1 MGIKVSQEGLRLVD
15 QSRVRKGFTNK
26 YGEDW
31 ARLAFTTPST
41 LKRFWQRKA
50 IQPSAF
56 MAICRAVDCDWHDI
70 AEPSSFLAD
79 PGYVR
84 RPPIETECHAA
95 LRRSKALVRIKAPM
109 RMGKTSLI
117 SELIGCGQRLGYV
130 TIRLNLL
137 RLDEADIRQPD
148 RVMKWL
154 CRNIH
159 RYLYRQRESYSYNI
173 DKLNIDDCWDSA
185 YGSNDNCTI
194 FLEQQVLDRIDVPI
208 VLAIDNLDRIFPYDV
223 SAIDFLGLLRSWHE
237 DESAPWKKLRMVLA
251 HSTDLYP
258 ALNVEHSPF
267 NVGKAVRLSEFT
279 DEQVRE
285 LLTYYQVDWAPAE
298 IAQLMSLVGGYPE
311 LIAIAVSYRKFNPA
325 LSMQNLITIA
335 PTANGP
341 YRSYLQSL
349 SEKLNQQASLQAV
362 MKALLKTEVPI
373 AISGKAAFYLDSLGL
388 VHLEGEQ
395 AVIRNTLYRRYF
407 EQCLANLS

>member
-1 MGIKVSQEGLRLVD
+1 MGIRASQAGLGLID
-15 QSRVRKGFTNK
+15 QVRFSKGFTNK

-56 MAICRAVDCDWHDI
+56 MAICRAVDCDWHDV
-70 AEPSSFLAD
+70 ATASSFLAD
-79 PGYVR
+79 PAYVR

-95 LRRSKALVRIKAPM
+95 LRCSKALIRIKAPM

-117 SELIGCGQRLGYV
+117 SELVGCGQRLGYV
-130 TIRLNLL
+130 TIRLNML
-137 RLDEADIRQPD
+137 RLDESDIKQPE
-148 RVMKWL
+148 RVVKWF

-159 RYLYRQRESYSYNI
+159 RYLYCQQKDCTDSI
-173 DKLNIDDCWDSA
+173 DGLWDSA

-194 FLEQQVLDRIDVPI
+194 YFEQHVLDRANTPI
-208 VLAIDNLDRIFPYDV
+208 VLAIDNLDRIFPYDA

-237 DESAPWKKLRMVLA
+237 DDSAPWRKLRMVLA

-258 ALNVEHSPF
+258 ALDVEHSPF
-267 NVGKAVRLSEFT
+267 NVGKAVKLSEFT
-279 DEQVRE
+279 HEQVQE
-285 LLTYYQVDWAPAE
+285 LLTYYHVDWTLAE
-298 IAQLMSLVGGYPE
+298 IAQLTDLVGGYPE
-311 LIAIAVSYRKFNPA
+311 LVAIAISHQKFNPT
-325 LSMQNLITIA
+325 LSIQNLIKIA

-349 SEKLNQQASLQAV
+349 YQKLNQKTALLSV
-362 MKALLKTEVPI
+362 MKTLVETEIPI
-373 AISGKAAFYLDSLGL
+373 SISGKAAFYLDSLGL
-388 VHLEGEQ
+388 VHLQGEQ
-395 AVIRNTLYRRYF
+395 AIIRNTLYRRYF
-407 EQCLANLS
+407 GQRLANLP